1 MTQGRKV
8 DDADLV
14 EISGGMDGEITE
26 PQQDDSTGGTVDPRN
41 RGDGSGG
48 GGGGTGFDVTTGSGG
63 TTDIQ
68 LGD

>member
-8 DDADLV
+8 DDTELV

-26 PQQDDSTGGTVDPRN
+26 PQLEDAPGGTVDPGN
-41 RGDGSGG
+41 RDGGGG

>member
-14 EISGGMDGEITE
+14 EISGGMDGGVTE
-26 PQQDDSTGGTVDPRN
+26 PQQDEVTDGTNEQRDKDGG
-41 RGDGSGG
+41 GG

-63 TTDIQ
+63 TTGVQ
-68 LGD
+68 QGD

>member
-26 PQQDDSTGGTVDPRN
+26 PQQDDAPGGTVDPGGPG
-41 RGDGSGG
+41 RGGG

-63 TTDIQ
+63 TTGIQ
-68 LGD
+68 QGD